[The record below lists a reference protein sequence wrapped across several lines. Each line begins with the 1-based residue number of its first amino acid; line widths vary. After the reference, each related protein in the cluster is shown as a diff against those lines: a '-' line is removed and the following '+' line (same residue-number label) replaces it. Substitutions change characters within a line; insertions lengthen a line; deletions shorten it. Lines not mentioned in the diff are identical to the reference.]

1 MIELGW
7 KVLAMLCIVIAS
19 GVLSVVMPIASL
31 SLGKFVGMTV
41 GWAFVF
47 GGMEAFMKA
56 IDARIAKQQSAP
68 ALAPAASSISEA

>member
-7 KVLAMLCIVIAS
+7 KVLAMLCIGIAS
-19 GVLSVVMPIASL
+19 GVLSVVMPIATL
-31 SLGKFVGMTV
+31 SLGKFVGTTV
-41 GWAFVF
+41 GWALVF

>member
-7 KVLAMLCIVIAS
+7 KALALLCIGIAS
-19 GVLSVVMPIASL
+19 GIWNGVAPIASL
-31 SLGKFVGMTV
+31 SPAKFVFMTV

-56 IDARIAKQQSAP
+56 IDARIAKQQAAP
-68 ALAPAASSISEA
+68 APAPGGSSVSEA

>member
-7 KVLAMLCIVIAS
+7 KALALLCIGIAS
-19 GVLSVVMPIASL
+19 GIWNGVMPIASL
-31 SLGKFVGMTV
+31 SLSKFVFMTV

-56 IDARIAKQQSAP
+56 IDARIVNQQAAP
-68 ALAPAASSISEA
+68 ALASSD